1 MSKRVKWTG
10 SFLQVTCLVLLA
22 TAIVLTLPGGYA
34 SAKTLVFDHA
44 GLLSAE
50 EKASLSAQAA
60 ELGVKRE
67 TDFIIITLNG
77 TDGKDI
83 VEYVGDFYDET
94 APGYDKPHGNAAI
107 IAIDM
112 AERDVFLAGFGKAEI
127 YLDDGRL
134 DQIRHKITPKLSAGQ
149 YGAAFGQFLEL
160 AHDYMGYKPG
170 VNPENVLFKWWFQ
183 LAVAI
188 GVAAVAVG
196 IMAYRSGGRVTV
208 NAHTYLDKSRS
219 RIIRQ
224 TDHFVNK
231 TVSRTKIE
239 RQSGGGGGGG
249 FGGGGGMTG
258 GGRSFSGSRGK
269 F

>member
-1 MSKRVKWTG
+1 MSHRTRHSG
-10 SFLQVTCLVLLA
+10 RLVPLTLSAILA
-22 TAIVLTLPGGYA
+22 LVIVLWLSGIHA
-34 SAKTLVFDHA
+34 SAKTLIFDHA

-60 ELGVKRE
+60 ELGAKRE

-77 TDGKDI
+77 TSGKDI

-107 IAIDM
+107 IAIDL
-112 AERDVFLAGFGKAEI
+112 AERDVFLAGFGKAET
-127 YLDDGRL
+127 YLNDRRL
-134 DQIRHKITPKLSAGQ
+134 DQIRLKITPKLSAGQ

-170 VNPENVLFKWWFQ
+170 VNPENILFKLWFQ

-188 GVAAVAVG
+188 GVAAVTVG

-208 NAHTYLDKSRS
+208 NANTYLDKSRS

-239 RQSGGGGGGG
+239 RSSGGGGGG